1 MYFAEPFFSDLQV
14 NASTFIISLEDE
26 SQILKDLADEMKL
39 MTGDLKIEINEV
51 GTKQDVLEQQS
62 RHDFEKLSND
72 FHLQLKNQE
81 EELNKVIIL
90 AESDSTCTDIEIRQR
105 ATCIKKTQILLKNQN
120 VATA

>member
-1 MYFAEPFFSDLQV
+1 
-14 NASTFIISLEDE
+14 
-26 SQILKDLADEMKL
+26 MKL

-51 GTKQDVLEQQS
+51 RTKQDVLEQQS

-72 FHLQLKNQE
+72 FHLQLKNHE
-81 EELNKVIIL
+81 EELNQVIIL

-105 ATCIKKTQILLKNQN
+105 ATCIKNTHILLKNQN